1 MSKFLEFRVVKE
13 NSYVSIIRKVLLR
26 SFYFCKILNVWKGI
40 GMLDER
46 KSLNKERKVYQDQC
60 MRVIKDRGVEVYLN
74 IGQRQRDKIIKVIE
88 YQLEILDRNG

>member
-46 KSLNKERKVYQDQC
+46 KSLNKERKVY
-60 MRVIKDRGVEVYLN
+60 
-74 IGQRQRDKIIKVIE
+74 
-88 YQLEILDRNG
+88 